1 VARDHRTSLQL
12 PKAAQANV
20 SEEAGHDDEQDDD
33 VTEDFKGI
41 GDTAELIDASEHVGS
56 VARRRYC

>member
-1 VARDHRTSLQL
+1 
-12 PKAAQANV
+12 V